1 MLINATAYKFNKVQ
15 RFCYFRIRIYACNVA
30 RAYLWHQA
38 VSVRTFT
45 PMHAKIQKEASW
57 AFGLSKVGSMS
68 FINKNNILVLNFF
81 FISFQYLEQ
90 KEIIKRNKQRL
101 KLNKVFYYYI
111 TTCELIFWNFQLA
124 LFFKLEMF
132 TSAFNK
138 NAFLKGSFLKQA
150 NKIACL
156 CTCML
161 FRVITITFIII

>member
-1 MLINATAYKFNKVQ
+1 MLINATAYKFNKGQ

-81 FISFQYLEQ
+81 FYIFLVSGS
-90 KEIIKRNKQRL
+90 KRNYQK
-101 KLNKVFYYYI
+101 K
-111 TTCELIFWNFQLA
+111 
-124 LFFKLEMF
+124 
-132 TSAFNK
+132 
-138 NAFLKGSFLKQA
+138 
-150 NKIACL
+150 
-156 CTCML
+156 
-161 FRVITITFIII
+161 